1 MEERTTQSSLAE
13 KMNQLYAER
22 EEQYRRREKLFD
34 ERAAQLQSLSDSLE
48 KKKNALDEKNNALNV
63 LICYNKKSGYPCL
76 RKQKGET
83 DMTLNQIIYF
93 QKVARLENYHLAA
106 KELYVSQPSLS
117 RSMAALESELGVA
130 LFEKKGRGVTLTKAG
145 KLFLEHAD
153 RIAGDCDI
161 AVGKMQELS
170 SDGGKIDI
178 GYIFPLAGHYIPHK
192 VRKFLNQE
200 ENKNVVFNF
209 WQNHTPAIAE
219 KVRTGELD
227 VGFGGYLKMDDMEF
241 FPLSAQELVI
251 ITPKE
256 HPLSEMQEV
265 PLVELDYY
273 PVIGY
278 ESASWMGTY
287 AKYLYRKYQVNP
299 NTIVECPDEYS
310 IVSLVRE
317 NFGIAL
323 MPQTDILLNADG
335 INIHK
340 IMGLEIYRQVFMFWM
355 KDRYRLPAVERF
367 IEYMKTQQAE
377 DANDTENVSKIYL
390 KDIVNF

>member
-1 MEERTTQSSLAE
+1 
-13 KMNQLYAER
+13 
-22 EEQYRRREKLFD
+22 
-34 ERAAQLQSLSDSLE
+34 
-48 KKKNALDEKNNALNV
+48 
-63 LICYNKKSGYPCL
+63 
-76 RKQKGET
+76 
-83 DMTLNQIIYF
+83 
-93 QKVARLENYHLAA
+93 
-106 KELYVSQPSLS
+106 
-117 RSMAALESELGVA
+117 
-130 LFEKKGRGVTLTKAG
+130 
-145 KLFLEHAD
+145 
-153 RIAGDCDI
+153 
-161 AVGKMQELS
+161 
-170 SDGGKIDI
+170 
-178 GYIFPLAGHYIPHK
+178 
-192 VRKFLNQE
+192 
-200 ENKNVVFNF
+200 
-209 WQNHTPAIAE
+209 
-219 KVRTGELD
+219 
-227 VGFGGYLKMDDMEF
+227 MDDMEF